1 MPQPLPIV
9 VLLSGAGRSLKNLIE
24 RSGAGRLDVEIR
36 RVIASNS
43 KAGGLEIARAA
54 GIPTEVIRR
63 NQFASDEAFGDAM
76 FAAIRAAGARL
87 VVLAGFMKF
96 LPIPPDF
103 ENRVVNIHPAL
114 IPAFCGRGLYG
125 HFVHEAVLD
134 YGAKVSG
141 CTVHFVDNQYDHGPI
156 LLQRVVPVEQ
166 DDTPETLAARV
177 FAAETEALPEAIQLI
192 AEGRVRVENRRV
204 RVV

>member
-1 MPQPLPIV
+1 LI
-9 VLLSGAGRSLKNLIE
+9 SGAGRSLKILIVG
-24 RSGAGRLDVEIR
+24 RAAGRRDFDFR

-54 GIPTEVIRR
+54 GIPTETIRS

-76 FAAIRAAGARL
+76 FATIRAAGARL

-96 LPIPPDF
+96 LPIPPGF
-103 ENRVVNIHPAL
+103 ENRVVNIHPGL

-156 LLQRVVPVEQ
+156 ILQRVVPVEQ

-177 FAAETEALPEAIQLI
+177 FAAETEALPEALQLI

-204 RVV
+204 RVS